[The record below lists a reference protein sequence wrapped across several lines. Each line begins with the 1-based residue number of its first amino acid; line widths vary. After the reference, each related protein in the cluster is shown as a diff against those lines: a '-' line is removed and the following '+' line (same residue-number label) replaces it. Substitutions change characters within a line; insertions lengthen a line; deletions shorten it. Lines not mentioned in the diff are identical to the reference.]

1 MKYFGFIVFL
11 IINQLVIFL
20 AHYLI
25 YRFGTT
31 YYPVLDKNKFTFG
44 ITLFVLSISFT
55 LSMFLVR
62 AWQNNLTAFFYK
74 ISAVWLGALLWVFL
88 GIVICSLIAF
98 LIKDTNTVKQIGLI
112 FFLSIFVINTY
123 GLINAF
129 NTKVIEKEVRIN
141 NLPAEWVGKKGLFV
155 SDTHYGNIH
164 TQKRAFKLANKIKK
178 INPDILFI
186 AGDFYDGPV
195 KDFESFSK
203 PFSDINPSLGK
214 YFVTGNHEDYA
225 GLAKSLSALKNAGFV
240 ITDDE
245 QTIKNGVQIIGI
257 PYLENSENENE
268 RQNTQLTLTKNNY
281 DINKPSI
288 VIKHVPTALN
298 VLAENKVDFVFSGHT
313 HGGQMWPFTYI
324 VKKIYGPFWYG
335 FNQNDETL
343 FYTTSGVGS
352 WGPPQKIGTK
362 SEILLV
368 KFNTK

>member
-141 NLPAEWVGKKGLFV
+141 NLPAEWVGKKGLFI
-155 SDTHYGNIH
+155 S
-164 TQKRAFKLANKIKK
+164 
-178 INPDILFI
+178 
-186 AGDFYDGPV
+186 GDFYDGPV

-368 KFNTK
+368 KFNRKWYRGICCR